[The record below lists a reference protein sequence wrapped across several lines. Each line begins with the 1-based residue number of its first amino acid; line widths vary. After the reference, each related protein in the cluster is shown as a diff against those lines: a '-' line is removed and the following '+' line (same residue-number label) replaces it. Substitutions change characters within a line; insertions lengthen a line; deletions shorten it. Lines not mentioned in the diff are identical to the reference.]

1 MNILE
6 NGLREKFLNKS
17 NEDEIYKYL
26 KDFLDDLITQIELK
40 LTDIFNE
47 LGLKIGKVF
56 RRI

>member
-26 KDFLDDLITQIELK
+26 KDFLAR
-40 LTDIFNE
+40 FNHSNR
-47 LGLKIGKVF
+47 IKVDKYF
-56 RRI
+56 